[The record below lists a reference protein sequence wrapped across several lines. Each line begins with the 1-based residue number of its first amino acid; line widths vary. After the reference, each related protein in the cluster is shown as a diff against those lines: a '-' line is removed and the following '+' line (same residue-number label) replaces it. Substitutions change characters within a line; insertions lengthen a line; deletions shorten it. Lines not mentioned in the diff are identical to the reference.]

1 MGKSVVSVGV
11 MVNPFSGDGNP
22 AKLVLSDPDRRK
34 EVDELL
40 NSCRRH
46 VTTLLRQKRHVV
58 EGLRDALLEREE
70 LIGDEIEEIMA
81 ELGEREPL
89 APVAVGDGHG
99 DAPSQGGSG
108 EGPEGNGP
116 VSGNGPP
123 GGPT

>member
-11 MVNPFSGDGNP
+11 MVDPFSGDGNP
-22 AKLVLSDPDRRK
+22 AKLVLSDPDRK
-34 EVDELL
+34 VEVDELL

-89 APVAVGDGHG
+89 APVAVGDGH
-99 DAPSQGGSG
+99 DES
-108 EGPEGNGP
+108 GPEDAGGAGPQGNGP